1 MQNVFTNKIKA
12 AQFGVQQFG
21 KGAYNIVPHV
31 GKVIGYAVVAVEA
44 EPAPVLEAWPWPV
57 SPAAQIVVRK
67 SNLEVRNGFK
77 AHKPGTVCARLWD
90 AYNEAPELTVADA
103 KAFALANRI
112 NTTTAMVQFYA
123 WKKFNA

>member
-12 AQFGVQQFG
+12 AQFGAQQFG

-31 GKVIGYAVVAVEA
+31 GAVIGYAVVSNVVDETPMQ
-44 EPAPVLEAWPWPV
+44 EPWPFPK
-57 SPAAQIVVRK
+57 SATQIVVRGSK
-67 SNLEVRNGFK
+67 LVEKNGMR

-103 KAFALANRI
+103 KAFALANHI